1 MTPPHITAESRPTFL
16 RGATVFDGECFRD
29 DLAGVL
35 IDGATLQDIPH
46 TAVGSVPVTAEV
58 VDLAGH
64 TLAPG
69 LIDAHVHMTISTG
82 NSLSGFA
89 EPFSTQFY
97 RSVQNLETTLRSG
110 VTTVRDAGGTDAGAR
125 QAVEDGTIRGPRM
138 RVALS
143 LMSQTGGH
151 GDGWFPSG
159 VSHPIM
165 GEHPGRPSGVADGV
179 DEVRRVARRILR
191 AGADQIKICSTGG
204 VMSPGDDPR
213 HSQFT
218 PAEIRVIVEEAEAQ
232 GKYVMAHAQ
241 GAQGIANAVEAGAR
255 SIEHGIYLDERT
267 AELMSERGA
276 FLVPTL
282 LAPLQVVRMAEQGV
296 VLAEGVV
303 DKARAVIERH
313 RAAVDFAARA
323 GVPIAMGTDAGV
335 GPHGDNLEEL
345 ALLHG
350 AGLSIEAALAAATSV
365 AARLLR
371 IDEIGRIREGAAA
384 DLVAFSGDVR
394 REGLAGLG
402 QRVIGV
408 WKAGVV
414 VR

>member
-1 MTPPHITAESRPTFL
+1 MTPTLTPADARPTLL
-16 RGATVFDGECFRD
+16 RGATVFDGERFRD

-35 IDGATLQDIPH
+35 VDGAALHVIPH
-46 TAVGSVPVTAEV
+46 AAADTVPAAAEV
-58 VDLAGH
+58 VDLTGH

-69 LIDAHVHMTISTG
+69 LIDTHVHMTISTG

-125 QAVEDGTIRGPRM
+125 QAVEDGMIMGPRL
-138 RVALS
+138 RVSLS

-151 GDGWFPSG
+151 GDGWLPSG
-159 VSHPIM
+159 SSHPIM
-165 GEHPGRPSGVADGV
+165 AEHPGRPSGVADGV

-213 HSQFT
+213 HSQFI
-218 PAEIRVIVEEAEAQ
+218 PAEIRAIVEEAEAQ

-241 GAQGIANAVEAGAR
+241 GTQGIARAVEAGAR

-267 AELMSERGA
+267 AELMRERGA

-282 LAPLQVVRMAEQGV
+282 LAPLQVLRMADRGV
-296 VLAEGVV
+296 VLAAGVV
-303 DKARAVIERH
+303 DKARAVMERH
-313 RAAVDFAARA
+313 RAAVALAVRA
-323 GVPIAMGTDAGV
+323 GVPLAMGTDAGV
-335 GPHGDNLEEL
+335 GPHGENLDEL
-345 ALLHG
+345 ALLQE
-350 AGLSIEAALAAATSV
+350 AGLSIESALAAATSV

-371 IDEIGRIREGAAA
+371 IDGIGRIAEGATA
-384 DLVAFSGDVR
+384 DLVVFSGDLR
-394 REGLAGLG
+394 RDGLVGLG
-402 QRVIGV
+402 QRVTRV
-408 WKAGVV
+408 WKEGVV

>member
-1 MTPPHITAESRPTFL
+1 MTSHPAPSAPTFL
-16 RGATVFDGECFRD
+16 RGATVFDGERFRD

-35 IDGATLQDIPH
+35 VEAGRLRVIPH
-46 TAVGSVPVTAEV
+46 AAADTVPGGAEI
-58 VDLAGH
+58 VDLTGS
-64 TLAPG
+64 TLSPG
-69 LIDAHVHMTISTG
+69 LIDTHVHMTISTG
-82 NSLSGFA
+82 NSLGGFA
-89 EPFSTQFY
+89 EPFSAQFY
-97 RSVQNLETTLRSG
+97 RSVHNLATTLRAG

-125 QAVEDGTIRGPRM
+125 QAVEDGTIEGPRL

-179 DEVRRVARRILR
+179 DEVRKVARRILR

-218 PAEIRVIVEEAEAQ
+218 PDEIRTIVDEAHAQ

-241 GAQGIANAVEAGAR
+241 GTQGIVNAVEAGVR
-255 SIEHGIYLDERT
+255 SIEHGIYLDE
-267 AELMSERGA
+267 AAADLMRERGA

-282 LAPLQVVRMAEQGV
+282 LAPLQVVRMAENGV
-296 VLAEGVV
+296 ALAPSVV
-303 DKARAVIERH
+303 DKARAVIDRH
-313 RAAVDFAARA
+313 RLAVSVAAAA

-335 GPHGDNLEEL
+335 GPHGENLDEL
-345 ALLHG
+345 SLLHD

-365 AARLLR
+365 AARLMR
-371 IDEIGRIREGAAA
+371 IDEIGRVADGAIA
-384 DLVAFSGDVR
+384 DLVAFSGDLR
-394 REGLAGLG
+394 RDGLAGIG
-402 QRVIGV
+402 SRVTGV
-408 WKAGVV
+408 WKGGV
-414 VR
+414 RAR